1 MACSK
6 STAPVNI
13 SSNNSQGEC
22 FLKCNYKYNYGITS
36 CYITNNDDHLSLK
49 YINPGKSEPV
59 TFNNDKY
66 DVKEVRIYQPSLNTY
81 NGNKVSGEMII
92 LHNSINTG
100 KQFIVSIPILSGNIS
115 SKGSTQLN
123 SIVSEAS
130 TSIPNNGEA
139 INISL
144 NKFTLDTFVSQ
155 SPFYSYTATL
165 PYDSCDGTYEY
176 VAYNTDN
183 GLYIEPDNVKKL
195 QKIITEN
202 HITVKD
208 TKIFYNSKGPN
219 SQGSGNDEIYID
231 CQPVNEEGSILVS
244 ENNGKGSNSDGTHD
258 TPVNISEI
266 LSTPGSMV
274 IIGLIIGYIIIKLI
288 TYIFNK
294 SNGSNNA

>member
-155 SPFYSYTATL
+155 APFYSYTATL
-165 PYDSCDGTYEY
+165 PYGSCDGSYEY

>member
-1 MACSK
+1 MEARLYFCSK
-6 STAPVNI
+6 KNEQQLTIWCDDVVN
-13 SSNNSQGEC
+13 
-22 FLKCNYKYNYGITS
+22 GITS
-36 CYITNNDDHLSLK
+36 CYITNKDDHLSLK

-81 NGNKVSGEMII
+81 NNNKVTGEMII
-92 LHNSINTG
+92 LHNSVNTG

-123 SIVSEAS
+123 NIVSEAS

-139 INISL
+139 INLSL
-144 NKFTLDTFVSQ
+144 NKFTLDNFVSQ
-155 SPFYSYTATL
+155 SPFYSYTASL

-183 GLYIEPDNVKKL
+183 GLYIDSGNVKKM
-195 QKIITEN
+195 QKIIAKN
-202 HITVKD
+202 NIIAKD
-208 TKIFYNSKGPN
+208 TTIFYNSKGPN
-219 SQGSGNDEIYID
+219 QGTSNDEIYID

-244 ENNGKGSNSDGTHD
+244 ENNGKGSNSDGDHEGSD
-258 TPVNISEI
+258 INILEI
-266 LSTPGSMV
+266 LSSPVSMI

-288 TYIFNK
+288 NYLLDK
-294 SNGSNNA
+294 SGGTNNA

>member
-13 SSNNSQGEC
+13 SSNNSQGDC
-22 FLKCNYKYNYGITS
+22 FLKCNYKYNYGITA

-49 YINPGKSEPV
+49 YLNPGRSEPV

-66 DVKEVRIYQPSLNTY
+66 DVNEVRIYQPSLNTY
-81 NGNKVSGEMII
+81 NGNKVTGEMII
-92 LHNSINTG
+92 LHNSSNTG
-100 KQFIVSIPILSGNIS
+100 KKFIVSIPILSGNVS

-139 INISL
+139 INLSL
-144 NKFTLDTFVSQ
+144 NKFTLDNFVSQ

-183 GLYIEPDNVKKL
+183 GLHIEPNNAKKL

-202 HITVKD
+202 HIAVKD
-208 TKIFYNSKGPN
+208 TKIFYNSTGPN
-219 SQGSGNDEIYID
+219 STGSDEIYID
-231 CQPVNEEGSILVS
+231 CQPVNEDGSILVS
-244 ENNGKGSNSDGTHD
+244 ENNGKGLNVEHHEG
-258 TPVNISEI
+258 PNINISGI
-266 LSTPGSMV
+266 LSSPAGMI
-274 IIGLIIGYIIIKLI
+274 IIGLIIGYIIIKIINYLI
-288 TYIFNK
+288 SK
-294 SNGSNNA
+294 SGGTNNA